1 MMRAGHRGVAARV
14 QLQSAGTRARLPD
27 ATGEFTLTFGSDK
40 MNRALPTVAETLPAQ
55 KPAAR
60 RVLHRVLLHCLSLL
74 IAAAAFVAYQHFK
87 LNGQST
93 AALVSLVTSGIFAL
107 APVRA
112 LIGEMFAIEG
122 RVLHALHGVGGIAF
136 VGLAAGGFI
145 SGQPL
150 LNRAAMAPFAIMGAA
165 QAIMHQDHPRNA
177 KQAEALRRF
186 ATSLPEVAE
195 FTRSGNLTSPENV
208 ARAVHVLNDLLSK
221 AEVLGETELEADPNF
236 QSAWAR
242 ATTRTGLTLGLDT
255 IDQAINRL
263 AANPAAASAVPDL
276 RRRLAKARTLTGA
289 APRH

>member
-1 MMRAGHRGVAARV
+1 
-14 QLQSAGTRARLPD
+14 
-27 ATGEFTLTFGSDK
+27 
-40 MNRALPTVAETLPAQ
+40 MNRVLPPVADTVPVQ
-55 KPAAR
+55 KPAPR
-60 RVLHRVLLHCLSLL
+60 RVFHRILLHCLLL
-74 IAAAAFVAYQHFK
+74 LAAATAFVAYQHFK

-93 AALVSLVTSGIFAL
+93 PALLALVAAGIFAL

-112 LIGEMFAIEG
+112 VIGEFFAIEG
-122 RVLHALHGVGGIAF
+122 KLLHALHGIGGLLF

-150 LNRAAMAPFAIMGAA
+150 LNRAAMAPFALMGAA
-165 QAIMHQDHPRNA
+165 QAIMHQNHPRNA
-177 KQAEALRRF
+177 KQAEALRSF

-195 FTRSGNLTSPENV
+195 FTSSGNLTSPENV

-221 AEVLGETELEADPNF
+221 AEVLGETELQADPNF

-263 AANPAAASAVPDL
+263 AANPAAAAAVPDL
-276 RRRLAKARTLTGA
+276 RRRLAKARSLA
-289 APRH
+289 RAKSQP

>member
-1 MMRAGHRGVAARV
+1 
-14 QLQSAGTRARLPD
+14 
-27 ATGEFTLTFGSDK
+27 
-40 MNRALPTVAETLPAQ
+40 MNRVLTPLAETVPVQEPAR
-55 KPAAR
+55 R

-87 LNGQST
+87 LNGAST
-93 AALVSLVTSGIFAL
+93 PALVALVLCAIFAL

-112 LIGEMFAIEG
+112 LVGEFFAIEG
-122 RVLHALHGVGGIAF
+122 KLLHALHGIGGIAF
-136 VGLAAGGFI
+136 VGLAASGLI

-150 LNRAAMAPFAIMGAA
+150 LNHAAMAPFAIMGAA

-195 FTRSGNLTSPENV
+195 FTRTGHLTSPENV
-208 ARAVHVLNDLLSK
+208 ARAVHVLNDLISK

-242 ATTRTGLTLGLDT
+242 ATTRTGLTLGLDM

-263 AANPAAASAVPDL
+263 VAVPGAASAVPDL
-276 RRRLAKARTLTGA
+276 KRRLAKARALTAA
-289 APRH
+289 APRR